1 MCIDKHNKHTTPT
14 THTTTH
20 ENTHETTTDKYITQQ
35 DFITF
40 IESDIITS
48 EAGAGIDNKEPL
60 IPEYKTNESSKIQG
74 KYTDETKSKEYDDDR
89 VSTSSLSKLKSNPP
103 MSLTDILIEQF
114 HRISKPDGG
123 IDGLLAYLDQD
134 GDGVVSLN
142 QVIRLCARESVFDL
156 IDRYEAVN
164 ILKQH
169 ASYSTRHNSNPAESK
184 QQTTEESKHTD
195 TNGTDPT
202 DSLSVVKLLKFLKRL
217 PTTTS
222 DTPELT
228 SLVYM
233 CIHLYHIHY

>member
-1 MCIDKHNKHTTPT
+1 MDSK
-14 THTTTH
+14 
-20 ENTHETTTDKYITQQ
+20 
-35 DFITF
+35 
-40 IESDIITS
+40 ES
-48 EAGAGIDNKEPL
+48 L
-60 IPEYKTNESSKIQG
+60 IPEYSRSNERESSKLKG

-89 VSTSSLSKLKSNPP
+89 ASTSSLSKLKSNPP

-142 QVIRLCARESVFDL
+142 QVIRLCARENVFDL

-169 ASYSTRHNSNPAESK
+169 ASYSTRHNSNHASESK
-184 QQTTEESKHTD
+184 QQTSDESKHNTS
-195 TNGTDPT
+195 TNDTDPT

-222 DTPELT
+222 FSTSDTPELT
-228 SLVYM
+228 SLVYIYTVCM
-233 CIHLYHIHY
+233 III

>member
-1 MCIDKHNKHTTPT
+1 MIA
-14 THTTTH
+14 
-20 ENTHETTTDKYITQQ
+20 
-35 DFITF
+35 
-40 IESDIITS
+40 SDS
-48 EAGAGIDNKEPL
+48 AGTGSGIDNKESL
-60 IPEYKTNESSKIQG
+60 IPEYSRSNERESSKLQG
-74 KYTDETKSKEYDDDR
+74 KYTDETKSKEYDDNHIS
-89 VSTSSLSKLKSNPP
+89 STSLLPSKLKSNPP

-142 QVIRLCARESVFDL
+142 QVIRLCARENVFDL

-169 ASYSTRHNSNPAESK
+169 ASYSTRHNSNPEESK
-184 QQTTEESKHTD
+184 QHTKADESKHNTD
-195 TNGTDPT
+195 THDTDPT

-222 DTPELT
+222 FSTSDTPELT
-228 SLVYM
+228 SQVYIYTIYIYASLLLSCLLFLVLCMYYI
-233 CIHLYHIHY
+233 CIFIH